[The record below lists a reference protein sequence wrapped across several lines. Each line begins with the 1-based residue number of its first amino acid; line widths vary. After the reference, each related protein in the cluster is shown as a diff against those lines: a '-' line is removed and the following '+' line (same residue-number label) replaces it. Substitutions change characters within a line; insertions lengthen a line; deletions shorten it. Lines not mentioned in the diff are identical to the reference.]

1 MFLSLPK
8 SDVLF
13 LRVELNLEGED
24 VLPSDTGGDVE
35 VDGNFFARVA
45 AS

>member
-8 SDVLF
+8 SDALF

-24 VLPSDTGGDVE
+24 ELASDTGEDVE
-35 VDGNFFARVA
+35 VVGNFFARVA
-45 AS
+45 VS